1 MNRLISARKNLRK
14 NSKKGFTLVELIVV
28 IVIIAILIA
37 ALTPAILGVI
47 ERANETADK
56 AEARSIMMAASV
68 WALNSTTPPVTPLNA
83 TQIAEILA
91 EMDGAAGIKA
101 SGITD
106 LKFSGFVCIS
116 VTYQNRAANPV
127 TVPEPVVEPP
137 TT

>member
-56 AEARSIMMAASV
+56 AEARSVMMAASV
-68 WALNSTTPPVTPLNA
+68 WALSQTTAPTWPLTT
-83 TQIAEILA
+83 TQIAEILG
-91 EMDGAAGIKA
+91 EMDGAAGIQA
-101 SGITD
+101 SYITN
-106 LKFSGFVCIS
+106 LTFNGFVCVS
-116 VTYQNRAANPV
+116 VTYQNRASAPV
-127 TVPEPVVEPP
+127 TVP
-137 TT
+137 